1 MRKNIF
7 WMVCCFSMVPAFV
20 CAAPSTNDLSQACY
34 RQFRALSD
42 VRLCAEKKFEASERL
57 LVQKEQQEPRML
69 DTWFEEEYFKGD
81 ARRYMPISNRE
92 FEKYKNKYCDF
103 SMSVMGDAE
112 SAAHEVRR
120 LSCLTSL
127 NLQYIAQLTK
137 DLAYT
142 QRKLE

>member
-1 MRKNIF
+1 MKTYHSEF
-7 WMVCCFSMVPAFV
+7 PKG
-20 CAAPSTNDLSQACY
+20 
-34 RQFRALSD
+34 LSD
-42 VRLCAEKKFEASERL
+42 VRLCAEKNFEASERL
-57 LVQKEQQEPRML
+57 LVQKEKQEPRML

-81 ARRYMPISNRE
+81 ARRYMPIRNRE